1 MAKKSR
7 NVLPKR
13 IAGVKVPKKARKG
26 RFGELLVSPSGQAA
40 IAEAA
45 RRYAIDQQAPAPAED
60 AGSARQTAGD
70 GGWPELSPGGR
81 DPLGV

>member
-1 MAKKSR
+1 MSKKSR
-7 NVLPKR
+7 SFLPKR

-45 RRYAIDQQAPAPAED
+45 RRYAVEQQAAPPGPEGRSEPPA
-60 AGSARQTAGD
+60 TGD
-70 GGWPELSPGGR
+70 GAWPELPAADGET
-81 DPLGV
+81 LGV